1 MARWR
6 EPNASV
12 PPSRSTLVLGHRGAS
27 AEAPENTL
35 SAFRLAMAQGAD
47 GVELDVWRCAT
58 GEVVV
63 AHDEDLVRVA
73 GNPLRIADAP
83 LSALR
88 AVDVGAYKGDRFRG
102 ERIPLLTEVLE
113 ALPTAFVNVE
123 LKSGRRA
130 GDLALAHAAAEV
142 IRRAGAGERVI
153 VSSFEW
159 RLVAA
164 LRLAAPDV
172 ATGLLFEDGYAWRLR
187 TFLGVRSLRPAAVH
201 PDRRPRDRRARAALG
216 RARPRRE
223 RLDGGRSG
231 GRGAAR
237 ARGRHRGHHERAG
250 AGARRSRPGGLELP
264 AELRRAPERRTRAS
278 RRRTHSPWGRR
289 RRRTCPRPRGRP
301 STRSSAARWWS
312 GRSPPRSAGTTP
324 ASRSRRPGSSPP
336 AKSLGREVH
345 PLGRGGDVGEA
356 GGQVRGEAR
365 HRVHAPALR
374 DEEVD
379 VGRAEVP
386 VLLAEEPR
394 VREADR
400 EVGHVLEPLVERPL
414 RLALR
419 REVRRGGEV
428 DEAPA
433 ELEAPRQRLAD
444 VDGRQVE
451 LRRLR

>member
-164 LRLAAPDV
+164 LRVAAPDV

-201 PDRRPRDRRARAALG
+201 PDVALATDARVRRWVASGLAVNVWTVDDPADAVRLARAGATAVITNAPAQVRAAL
-216 RARPRRE
+216 
-223 RLDGGRSG
+223 
-231 GRGAAR
+231 AR
-237 ARGRHRGHHERAG
+237 AG
-250 AGARRSRPGGLELP
+250 
-264 AELRRAPERRTRAS
+264 
-278 RRRTHSPWGRR
+278 
-289 RRRTCPRPRGRP
+289 
-301 STRSSAARWWS
+301 
-312 GRSPPRSAGTTP
+312 
-324 ASRSRRPGSSPP
+324 
-336 AKSLGREVH
+336 
-345 PLGRGGDVGEA
+345 
-356 GGQVRGEAR
+356 
-365 HRVHAPALR
+365 
-374 DEEVD
+374 
-379 VGRAEVP
+379 
-386 VLLAEEPR
+386 
-394 VREADR
+394 
-400 EVGHVLEPLVERPL
+400 
-414 RLALR
+414 
-419 REVRRGGEV
+419 
-428 DEAPA
+428 
-433 ELEAPRQRLAD
+433 
-444 VDGRQVE
+444 
-451 LRRLR
+451 